1 MVAKNELSDA
11 LLYTVASHALPY
23 HGNGREVLYDGYMF
37 QSASWNWHWN
47 TVFHI
52 CLQRRR

>member
-47 TVFHI
+47 TVFYI